1 MFEFF
6 KEQILAG
13 EYNLLKMLERITAVY
28 ATGKLTTEE
37 FSQLRS
43 LAQEKAD
50 PIDSLAP
57 LEERFDVILER
68 LAAVTASVDALSARV
83 AALEAGDDTE
93 PGDDPEPVNPPA
105 PSYPEWVQPL
115 GGHDAYKNGDRVMYQ
130 GKVYESTIDG
140 NVWAPDV
147 YPAGWI
153 EITEPETTEEPE
165 TETTEEE

>member
-6 KEQILAG
+6 KSQILAG
-13 EYNLLKMLERITAVY
+13 EYDLLKMLERITAVY
-28 ATGKLTTEE
+28 ATGQLTTEE
-37 FSQLRS
+37 FTQLRTM
-43 LAQEKAD
+43 AQENAN
-50 PIDSLAP
+50 PVDSLAP

-68 LAAVTASVDALSARV
+68 LAAVMASVDALSARV

-93 PGDDPEPVNPPA
+93 PGDDPGPVDPPA

-115 GGHDAYKNGDRVMYQ
+115 GGHDAYKTGDRVTFN

-147 YPAGWI
+147 YPTGWK
-153 EITEPETTEEPE
+153 EV
-165 TETTEEE
+165 TEEEDIDE

>member
-6 KEQILAG
+6 KAQILAG
-13 EYNLLKMLERITAVY
+13 EYDLLKMLERITAVY
-28 ATGKLTTEE
+28 ATGQLTTEE
-37 FSQLRS
+37 FTQLRAM
-43 LAQEKAD
+43 AQEHAN

-83 AALEAGDDTE
+83 TALEAGDDTE
-93 PGDDPEPVNPPA
+93 PGEDPEPVDPPA

-115 GGHDAYKNGDRVMYQ
+115 GGHDAYKTGDRVMYQ

-147 YPAGWI
+147 YPAGWKEII
-153 EITEPETTEEPE
+153 ETE

>member
-6 KEQILAG
+6 KAQILAG
-13 EYNLLKMLERITAVY
+13 EYDLLKMLERITAVY
-28 ATGKLTTEE
+28 ATGQLTTEE
-37 FSQLRS
+37 FTQLRTM
-43 LAQEKAD
+43 AQEHAN

-83 AALEAGDDTE
+83 DALEAGDDTE
-93 PGDDPEPVNPPA
+93 PGEDPEPVDPPA

-115 GGHDAYKNGDRVMYQ
+115 GGHDAYNVGDRVTFN
-130 GKVYESTIDG
+130 GKVYESTITG

-147 YPAGWI
+147 YPAGWKEII
-153 EITEPETTEEPE
+153 ETE

>member
-13 EYNLLKMLERITAVY
+13 EYDLLKMLERITAVY

-37 FSQLRS
+37 FAQLRS
-43 LAQEKAD
+43 LAQEHAD
-50 PIDSLAP
+50 PVASMPPMED
-57 LEERFDVILER
+57 RFGVVLTKLSE
-68 LAAVTASVDALSARV
+68 LMAEVDALSARV
-83 AALEAGDDTE
+83 AALETGDDTE
-93 PGDDPEPVNPPA
+93 PGEDPEPVDPPA
-105 PSYPEWVQPL
+105 TSYPEWVQPL
-115 GGHDAYKNGDRVMYQ
+115 GADVPGFEPYKTGDRVTYQ

-147 YPAGWI
+147 YGWK
-153 EITEPETTEEPE
+153 EITETE

>member
-6 KEQILAG
+6 KAQILAG
-13 EYNLLKMLERITAVY
+13 EYDLLKMLERITAVY
-28 ATGKLTTEE
+28 ATGQLSTEE
-37 FSQLRS
+37 FTQLRA
-43 LAQEKAD
+43 LAQEHAN

-93 PGDDPEPVNPPA
+93 SGEDPEPVDPPA
-105 PSYPEWVQPL
+105 TSYSEWVQPL
-115 GGHDAYKNGDRVMYQ
+115 GGHDAYKTGDRVMYQ
-130 GKVYESTIDG
+130 EKVYESTIDG

-147 YPAGWI
+147 YPAGWK
-153 EITEPETTEEPE
+153 EITETE

>member
-13 EYNLLKMLERITAVY
+13 EYDLLKMLERITAVY

-37 FSQLRS
+37 FAQLRS
-43 LAQEKAD
+43 LAGEHAD
-50 PIDSLAP
+50 PVASLPP
-57 LEERFDVILER
+57 LEDRFDVILER

-93 PGDDPEPVNPPA
+93 PGDDPEPVDPPA

-115 GGHDAYKNGDRVMYQ
+115 GGHDTYKTGDRVMYQ

-147 YPAGWI
+147 YPAGWKEII
-153 EITEPETTEEPE
+153 ETE

>member
-6 KEQILAG
+6 KAQILAG
-13 EYNLLKMLERITAVY
+13 EYDLLKMLERITAVY
-28 ATGKLTTEE
+28 ATGQLTTEE
-37 FSQLRS
+37 FTKLRT

-68 LAAVTASVDALSARV
+68 LATVTASVDALSARV

-93 PGDDPEPVNPPA
+93 PGDDPETPEEPST
-105 PSYPEWVQPL
+105 SYPEWVQPL
-115 GGHDAYKNGDRVMYQ
+115 GGHDAYKTGDRVMYQ

-147 YPAGWI
+147 YPAGWKEII
-153 EITEPETTEEPE
+153 ETE

>member
-6 KEQILAG
+6 KAQILAG
-13 EYNLLKMLERITAVY
+13 EYDLLKMLERITAVY
-28 ATGKLTTEE
+28 ATGQLSTEE
-37 FSQLRS
+37 FTQLRT
-43 LAQEKAD
+43 LAQEHAN

-68 LAAVTASVDALSARV
+68 LATVTASVDALSARV
-83 AALEAGDDTE
+83 DALEAGDDTE
-93 PGDDPEPVNPPA
+93 PGEDPEPVDPPA

-115 GGHDAYKNGDRVMYQ
+115 GGHDAYKTGDRVMYQ
-130 GKVYESTIDG
+130 NKVYESTIDG

-147 YPAGWI
+147 YPAGWKEII
-153 EITEPETTEEPE
+153 ETE

>member
-6 KEQILAG
+6 KAQILAG
-13 EYNLLKMLERITAVY
+13 EYDLLKMLERITAVY
-28 ATGKLTTEE
+28 ATGQLTTEE
-37 FSQLRS
+37 FTQLRTM
-43 LAQEKAD
+43 AQEHAT

-83 AALEAGDDTE
+83 DALEAGDDTE
-93 PGDDPEPVNPPA
+93 PGEDPEPVDPPA

-115 GGHDAYKNGDRVMYQ
+115 GGHDAYKTGDRVMYQ

-147 YPAGWI
+147 YPAGWKEII
-153 EITEPETTEEPE
+153 ETE

>member
-6 KEQILAG
+6 KAQILAG
-13 EYNLLKMLERITAVY
+13 EYDLLKMLERITAVY
-28 ATGKLTTEE
+28 ATGQLTTEE
-37 FSQLRS
+37 FTQLRA
-43 LAQEKAD
+43 LAQEHAN

-93 PGDDPEPVNPPA
+93 PGEDPEPVDPPA

-115 GGHDAYKNGDRVMYQ
+115 GGHDAYKTGDRVTYQ

>member
-6 KEQILAG
+6 KAQILAG
-13 EYNLLKMLERITAVY
+13 EYDLLKMLERITAVY
-28 ATGKLTTEE
+28 ATGQLTTEE
-37 FSQLRS
+37 FTQLRAM
-43 LAQEKAD
+43 AQEHAN

-93 PGDDPEPVNPPA
+93 PGEDPEPVDPPA

-115 GGHDAYKNGDRVMYQ
+115 GGHDAYKTGDRVMYQ
-130 GKVYESTIDG
+130 GKIYESTIDW

-147 YPAGWI
+147 YPAGWKEII
-153 EITEPETTEEPE
+153 ETETE

>member
-6 KEQILAG
+6 KAQILAG
-13 EYNLLKMLERITAVY
+13 EYDLLKMLERITAVY
-28 ATGKLTTEE
+28 ATGQLTTEE
-37 FSQLRS
+37 FTQLRS
-43 LAQEKAD
+43 LAQEHAN

-83 AALEAGDDTE
+83 AALEAGEGTE
-93 PGDDPEPVNPPA
+93 PTDPTDEPTEPVDDI
-105 PSYPEWVQPL
+105 PEWVQPL
-115 GGHDAYKNGDRVMYQ
+115 GGHDAYKTGDRVTYQ
-130 GKVYESTIDG
+130 SKVYESTIDG

-147 YPAGWI
+147 YPAGWKEII
-153 EITEPETTEEPE
+153 ETE

>member
-6 KEQILAG
+6 KAQILAG
-13 EYNLLKMLERITAVY
+13 EYDLLKMLERITAVY

-37 FSQLRS
+37 FAQLRS
-43 LAQEKAD
+43 LAQEHAN

-68 LAAVTASVDALSARV
+68 LAAVTASVEALSARV
-83 AALEAGDDTE
+83 AAIEAGEGTE
-93 PGDDPEPVNPPA
+93 PTDPTDEPTEPVDDI
-105 PSYPEWVQPL
+105 PEWVQPL
-115 GGHDAYKNGDRVMYQ
+115 GGHDAYKTGDRVTYQ

-147 YPAGWI
+147 YPAGWKEII
-153 EITEPETTEEPE
+153 ETE

>member
-6 KEQILAG
+6 KSQILAG
-13 EYNLLKMLERITAVY
+13 EYDLLKMLERITAVY
-28 ATGKLTTEE
+28 ATGQLTTEE
-37 FSQLRS
+37 FTQLRA
-43 LAQEKAD
+43 LAQEHAN

-93 PGDDPEPVNPPA
+93 PGDDPETPEEPST
-105 PSYPEWVQPL
+105 SYPEWVQPL
-115 GGHDAYKNGDRVMYQ
+115 GGHDAYKTGDRVTFN

-147 YPAGWI
+147 YPTGWK
-153 EITEPETTEEPE
+153 EV
-165 TETTEEE
+165 TEEEDIDE

>member
-6 KEQILAG
+6 KAQILAG
-13 EYNLLKMLERITAVY
+13 EYDLLKMLERITAVY
-28 ATGKLTTEE
+28 ATGQLTTEE
-37 FSQLRS
+37 FTQLRT
-43 LAQEKAD
+43 LAQEHAN

-57 LEERFDVILER
+57 LEERFGIVLTKLSE
-68 LAAVTASVDALSARV
+68 LMASVDALSARV

-93 PGDDPEPVNPPA
+93 PGDDPETPEEPST
-105 PSYPEWVQPL
+105 SYPEWVQPL
-115 GGHDAYKNGDRVMYQ
+115 GADVPGFEPYKNGDRVMYQ

-147 YPAGWI
+147 YPAGWK
-153 EITEPETTEEPE
+153 EIE

>member
-6 KEQILAG
+6 KSQILAG
-13 EYNLLKMLERITAVY
+13 EYDLLKMRERIMAVY
-28 ATGKLTTEE
+28 ATGQLTTEE
-37 FSQLRS
+37 FDQL
-43 LAQEKAD
+43 LALAGEHAD
-50 PIDSLAP
+50 PVASLPP
-57 LEERFDVILER
+57 LEDRFDVILER

-93 PGDDPEPVNPPA
+93 PGDDPEPVDPPA

-115 GGHDAYKNGDRVMYQ
+115 GGHDAYKTGDRVMYQ

-147 YPAGWI
+147 YPAGWKEII
-153 EITEPETTEEPE
+153 ETE

>member
-13 EYNLLKMLERITAVY
+13 EYDLLNMLERITAVY

-37 FSQLRS
+37 FAQLRS

-93 PGDDPEPVNPPA
+93 PGDDPETPEEPSE
-105 PSYPEWVQPL
+105 SYPEWVQPL
-115 GGHDAYKNGDRVMYQ
+115 GGHDAYKTGDRVMYQ

-147 YPAGWI
+147 YPAGWKEI
-153 EITEPETTEEPE
+153 ETE
-165 TETTEEE
+165 TETTEED

>member
-6 KEQILAG
+6 KAQILAG
-13 EYNLLKMLERITAVY
+13 EYDLLKMLERITAVY
-28 ATGKLTTEE
+28 ATGQLTTEE
-37 FSQLRS
+37 FTQLRT
-43 LAQEKAD
+43 LAQEHAD

-57 LEERFDVILER
+57 LEERFGIVLTKLSE
-68 LAAVTASVDALSARV
+68 LMAAVDALSARV

-93 PGDDPEPVNPPA
+93 PGDDPETPEEPST
-105 PSYPEWVQPL
+105 SYPEWVQPL
-115 GGHDAYKNGDRVMYQ
+115 GADVPGFEPYKTGDRVTYQ

-147 YPAGWI
+147 YGWK
-153 EITEPETTEEPE
+153 EI

>member
-6 KEQILAG
+6 KAQILAG
-13 EYNLLKMLERITAVY
+13 EYDLLKMLERITAVY
-28 ATGKLTTEE
+28 ATGQLTTEE
-37 FSQLRS
+37 FTQLRT

-68 LAAVTASVDALSARV
+68 LATVTASVDALSARV

-93 PGDDPEPVNPPA
+93 PGDDPETPEEPST
-105 PSYPEWVQPL
+105 SYPEWVQPL
-115 GGHDAYKNGDRVMYQ
+115 GGHDAYKTGDRVMYQ

-147 YPAGWI
+147 YPAGWKEII
-153 EITEPETTEEPE
+153 ETE

>member
-6 KEQILAG
+6 KSQILAG
-13 EYNLLKMLERITAVY
+13 EYDLLKMRERIMAVY
-28 ATGKLTTEE
+28 ATGQLTTEE
-37 FSQLRS
+37 FDQL
-43 LAQEKAD
+43 LAIAGEHAD
-50 PIDSLAP
+50 PVASLPP
-57 LEERFDVILER
+57 LEDRFDVILER

-93 PGDDPEPVNPPA
+93 PGDDPETPEEPSE
-105 PSYPEWVQPL
+105 SYPEWVQPL
-115 GGHDAYKNGDRVMYQ
+115 GGHDAYKTGDRVMYQ

-147 YPAGWI
+147 YPAGWK
-153 EITEPETTEEPE
+153 EITE

>member
-13 EYNLLKMLERITAVY
+13 EYDLLKMLERITAVY

-37 FSQLRS
+37 FAQLRT
-43 LAQEKAD
+43 LAQEHAN

-57 LEERFDVILER
+57 LEDRFGIVLTKMSE
-68 LAAVTASVDALSARV
+68 LMAAVDALGARV
-83 AALEAGDDTE
+83 TALEAGDDTE
-93 PGDDPEPVNPPA
+93 PGDDPETPEEPST
-105 PSYPEWVQPL
+105 SYPEWVQPL
-115 GGHDAYKNGDRVMYQ
+115 GADVPGFEPYKTGDRVMYQ

-147 YPAGWI
+147 YPAGWK
-153 EITEPETTEEPE
+153 EITETETE

>member
-6 KEQILAG
+6 KAQILAG
-13 EYNLLKMLERITAVY
+13 EYDLLKMLERITAVY
-28 ATGKLTTEE
+28 ATGQLTTEE
-37 FSQLRS
+37 FTQLRTM
-43 LAQEKAD
+43 AQEHAN

-83 AALEAGDDTE
+83 TALEAGDDTE
-93 PGDDPEPVNPPA
+93 PGEDPEPVDPPA

-115 GGHDAYKNGDRVMYQ
+115 GGHDAYKTGDRVMYQ

-147 YPAGWI
+147 YPAGWKEII
-153 EITEPETTEEPE
+153 ETE

>member
-6 KEQILAG
+6 KAQILAG
-13 EYNLLKMLERITAVY
+13 EYDLLKMLERITAVY
-28 ATGKLTTEE
+28 ATGQLTTEE
-37 FSQLRS
+37 FTQLRA
-43 LAQEKAD
+43 LAQEHAN

-93 PGDDPEPVNPPA
+93 PGEDPEPVDPPA

-115 GGHDAYKNGDRVMYQ
+115 GGHDAYKTGDRVTYQ

-147 YPAGWI
+147 YPAGWKEII
-153 EITEPETTEEPE
+153 ETE